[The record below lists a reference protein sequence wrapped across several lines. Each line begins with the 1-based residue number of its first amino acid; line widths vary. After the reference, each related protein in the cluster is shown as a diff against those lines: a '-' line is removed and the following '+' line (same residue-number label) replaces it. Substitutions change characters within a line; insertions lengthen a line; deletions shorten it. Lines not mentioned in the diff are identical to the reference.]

1 MYVCL
6 CHAVTDREIH
16 ECIDDG
22 AGSMRELRTRLKV
35 CTQCGKCA
43 CHVRGILQERT
54 SMQVG
59 SVASIAAGAAA

>member
-16 ECIDDG
+16 ACIDAG
-22 AGSMRELRTRLKV
+22 AGSMRELCAKLKV

-43 CHVRGILQERT
+43 CLVRGILRERT
-54 SMQVG
+54 PTELG